1 MPSLG
6 ASDLN
11 VFPLA
16 LGTNSFGW
24 TASPATSRA
33 ILDAFVA
40 GGGNFI
46 DTADTYSYWVAGN
59 SGGEA
64 EAILGDWLAA
74 RGKRPD
80 VVVATKVSGLPAYAG
95 LRAANIAAAVVG
107 GVAVS
112 GGRGKLWGVF
122 VGLLLLACISPAL
135 THLHIEAYW
144 EKAIQGAIILLAVV
158 ADGLRRR
165 KENP

>member
-1 MPSLG
+1 MPSFG
-6 ASDLN
+6 ASDLD

-74 RGKRPD
+74 RGSER
-80 VVVATKVSGLPAYAG
+80 
-95 LRAANIAAAVVG
+95 
-107 GVAVS
+107 
-112 GGRGKLWGVF
+112 
-122 VGLLLLACISPAL
+122 
-135 THLHIEAYW
+135 
-144 EKAIQGAIILLAVV
+144 
-158 ADGLRRR
+158 
-165 KENP
+165 

>member
-6 ASDLN
+6 ASERLSARVGDEQLR
-11 VFPLA
+11 A
-16 LGTNSFGW
+16 
-24 TASPATSRA
+24 PATSRA
-33 ILDAFVA
+33 ILDTFVA

-95 LRAANIAAAVVG
+95 LRAANIAAAVEQSLRMTP
-107 GVAVS
+107 ARPTAICFS
-112 GGRGKLWGVF
+112 
-122 VGLLLLACISPAL
+122 ISAASAAS
-135 THLHIEAYW
+135 I
-144 EKAIQGAIILLAVV
+144 GA
-158 ADGLRRR
+158 
-165 KENP
+165 NS

>member
-6 ASDLN
+6 ASDLD

-16 LGTNSFGW
+16 LETNSFGW

-46 DTADTYSYWVAGN
+46 DTAATYSYWVAGH

-74 RGKRPD
+74 RGSERSPTQTC
-80 VVVATKVSGLPAYAG
+80 ARCPS
-95 LRAANIAAAVVG
+95 RR
-107 GVAVS
+107 
-112 GGRGKLWGVF
+112 GGRGRRSRCWSDD
-122 VGLLLLACISPAL
+122 ASSAAAPAQRFSQ
-135 THLHIEAYW
+135 TW
-144 EKAIQGAIILLAVV
+144 V
-158 ADGLRRR
+158 R
-165 KENP
+165 